1 MKSMNLDTTISRWV
15 SKVPNRQWS
24 REDQRLRMI
33 GSELPASI
41 LDSRPLAEVHRLDL
55 SLFVVFEEAALRVS
69 GALTRNAPELEAMNF
84 AAQQTLDEARHREI
98 FWERL
103 CISSRSCGIANPRVS
118 EAIMIPPLQRFLDH
132 CYEVVDRGN
141 FVEGM
146 TIMNLVFEGMAYPL
160 YAYEKRYWLSV
171 DPYLSSLIHSAF
183 ADESRHVA
191 YGATLIRTLLEGDA
205 QRKAKVTA
213 LCREA
218 TLVMEEVFDY
228 YIRKFVKLFD
238 TVAKVHTDLFAE
250 VEFAPG
256 RLVSRTPY
264 EEQIRTIQKSI
275 KQQHDMLL
283 ERAGLR

>member
-1 MKSMNLDTTISRWV
+1 MSSMHLNTNIARWV
-15 SKVPNRQWS
+15 SKVPNRQWV
-24 REDQRLRMI
+24 REDEGLERI
-33 GSELPASI
+33 GAELPPCV

-69 GALTRNAPELEAMNF
+69 GALTRSAPEREAMNF

-103 CISSRSCGIANPRVS
+103 CISSRGCGIAEPRVS

-141 FVEGM
+141 FIEGL

-191 YGATLIRTLLEGDA
+191 YGAALIKSLLAGDA
-205 QRKAKVTA
+205 ARKARVSA

-218 TLVMEEVFDY
+218 TLVMAEVFDH

-238 TVAKVHTDLFAE
+238 SVAKRHTELFAAA
-250 VEFAPG
+250 EFAPG
-256 RLVSRTPY
+256 RLVAHTPY
-264 EEQIRTIQKSI
+264 EEQIRTIQASI
-275 KQQHDMLL
+275 GQQHAALL